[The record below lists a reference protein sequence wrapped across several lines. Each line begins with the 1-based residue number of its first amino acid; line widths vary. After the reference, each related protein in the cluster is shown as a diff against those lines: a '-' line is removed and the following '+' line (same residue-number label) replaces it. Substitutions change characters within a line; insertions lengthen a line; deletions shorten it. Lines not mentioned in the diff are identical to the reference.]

1 MDINKVKELI
11 KLFKDEELTKLK
23 IEEESMKIHIEKESV
38 VQTSAP
44 STEGGQRENEAD
56 SEDSGLLEIKAP
68 QVGTFYLQK
77 EEGSEENFVN
87 TGDSV
92 KKGDQVGI
100 IEAMK
105 VFNDVNSDYSGVIE
119 EIFAANGDSVEY
131 DQVLMTVRKEGE

>member
-23 IEEESMKIHIEKESV
+23 IEEEDMKIHIEKESV

-44 STEGGQRENEAD
+44 STEGGQSENKAD
-56 SEDSGLLEIKAP
+56 SDDSGLLEIKAP

-105 VFNDVNSDYSGVIE
+105 VFNDVNSGHSGVIE

>member
-23 IEEESMKIHIEKESV
+23 IEEEDMKIHIEKESV

-44 STEGGQRENEAD
+44 STEGGQRENKAD

-105 VFNDVNSDYSGVIE
+105 VFNDVNSGHSGVIE

>member
-44 STEGGQRENEAD
+44 STEGGQRENKAD

-105 VFNDVNSDYSGVIE
+105 VFNDVNSGHSGVIE

>member
-1 MDINKVKELI
+1 MDVNKVKELI

-23 IEEESMKIHIEKESV
+23 IEEENMKIHIEKESV

-44 STEGGQRENEAD
+44 SAGGGQSENKAD
-56 SEDSGLLEIKAP
+56 SDDSGLLEVKAP

-77 EEGSEENFVN
+77 EEDSEEYFVN

-92 KKGDQVGI
+92 KKGDQVGV

-105 VFNDVNSDYSGVIE
+105 VFNDVNSDYSGVVE
-119 EIFAANGDSVEY
+119 EILVENGGSVEY

>member
-23 IEEESMKIHIEKESV
+23 VEEESMKIHIEKESM
-38 VQTSAP
+38 VQASAP
-44 STEGGQRENEAD
+44 SAGAEKSNGQPD
-56 SEDSGLLEIKAP
+56 SAASGTLEIKAP

-77 EEGSEENFVN
+77 EEDSGDNFVE
-87 TGDSV
+87 TGDGV

-105 VFNDVNSDYSGVIE
+105 VFNDVISEHSGIIE
-119 EIFAANGDSVEY
+119 EIFVENGDTVEY
-131 DQVLMTVRKEGE
+131 DQVLMTVREEGE

>member
-44 STEGGQRENEAD
+44 STEGGQRENKAD

>member
-38 VQTSAP
+38 VQISAP
-44 STEGGQRENEAD
+44 STEGGQRENKAD

-105 VFNDVNSDYSGVIE
+105 VFNDVNSGHSGVIE